1 MRYAR
6 PERRRREGRRKRK
19 VDIWPSSPSVWSNLF
34 KLFLL
39 LNLSIWP
46 SLTSVLRCYT
56 YISDVLVYY
65 IRCYVRRWRIILW
78 SQACPP
84 LHWCRRGSSL
94 HRGTPTCWPGTPPPS
109 QTSSSTKCSTEDC
122 RWAPSSLPPSSL
134 FTLAL
139 VTNGYLFAF
148 FPGPI
153 YILFSE
159 MFKVCSDFLFL
170 VFPIFPVFCDINHPL
185 DIWLFL

>member
-1 MRYAR
+1 MNVR
-6 PERRRREGRRKRK
+6 
-19 VDIWPSSPSVWSNLF
+19 VDACVDDNDAVWVRLGVTIVALLHLSAKTLFATHSNQSSRLRHWFCSLPKKGVEQLASGD
-34 KLFLL
+34 LL
-39 LNLSIWP
+39 Q
-46 SLTSVLRCYT
+46 V
-56 YISDVLVYY
+56 
-65 IRCYVRRWRIILW
+65 
-78 SQACPP
+78 CPL

-122 RWAPSSLPPSSL
+122 RWPPSSLPPSSL
-134 FTLAL
+134 FTLALLYL